1 MTLFCFKILFRIVT
15 KSSPTLV
22 DSLHILDY
30 IICEDLSIIT
40 LNSRLAEPEVVDE
53 GSVAAADISD
63 QE

>member
-1 MTLFCFKILFRIVT
+1 MT

-22 DSLHILDY
+22 DSLRILY
-30 IICEDLSIIT
+30 YVICEDLSIIA
-40 LNSRLAEPEVVDE
+40 LNSRLAESEVVDE